1 MQTNW
6 KRSKHLISLVL
17 VLAMVLGLMP
27 TALAGGTT
35 PPENGSSL
43 VNLALSQYGTKIEAT
58 YANNGDPV
66 DALND
71 GIISA
76 REGTNGNGE
85 QLDAGPR
92 SRWSSWNQTGTEQT
106 ITLTFDG
113 AQEVHSID
121 WYATY
126 DGGGVKK
133 PQTIKVQALNGA
145 TWTDCATASADDGMK
160 FENEFTT
167 GCAGSTEIYHYTMN
181 LSSPVTTT
189 QLRLVLTPESN
200 ACVGAS
206 ELQVWGKPL
215 MNLALSRYGTKIA
228 ATYANTGDPVDT
240 LNDGIISAREGTN
253 GNGETLDAGPRSRWS
268 SWNQTGAEQTITLT
282 FDGAQEIRR
291 VDWYAT
297 YDGGGVKKPQT
308 IKVQALSG
316 ETWTDCA
323 TASANDGVKFDND
336 YTTGCAGSTE
346 IYHYTM
352 NLSSPVTTTQLR
364 LVLTPESD
372 ACVGASELQVY
383 GTPVEE
389 NPLVNL
395 ALGQYGTKIEATHTN
410 PSDRLEDLNDDII
423 SAREGT
429 NGNNE
434 KLDEGP
440 RNRWSSWDQTGV
452 EQTITLTFDGAQEI
466 HRVDWYATYDGGGVK
481 KPKMI
486 KVQALGGEDWIDCAE
501 ASANDGVEFNNEYT
515 TDCYGTS
522 LIYHYTMNLSSPVRT
537 TQLRLVLTP
546 ESGACVG
553 ATELQVWGEYIIPG
567 GFTMLLDKE
576 QNEKLPITLWVT
588 KQDSQQTVYLKLT
601 DTKNVTITENVVFAA
616 GETEKSLEISVANL
630 ESSEVTV
637 TGSLSEDFSNPKTL
651 TFIKAIPDSVIE
663 QLYEEVKTPY
673 QYDVIISEGAEGEWD
688 GVSIDNPTMFS
699 MPGDDEYVYMTYSGF
714 DGKGYRNGMA
724 RSRDMLTWEK
734 MGIIVER
741 GEPGDWDGA
750 TVGGYIV
757 RDHTWGELPTP
768 HVMKDGEYKG
778 QYVLTYF
785 ATDKEGYEQG
795 TRQSGAA
802 FTPKIFNEDGSVVK
816 WTRYKEPILSAKD
829 GKYAYE
835 KGIIWKLHVIYNEE
849 DGKYYGYYN
858 TADAPEITCG
868 VTSDDIL
875 HWTRMDTNP
884 LIVPE
889 NGWGNTHNADPD
901 VVKIG
906 DYWVMFYFTSKPGQS
921 GVIDSFAVSKDMT
934 HWQKSFK
941 SLTELND
948 SWCCWHAH
956 KPCVVKHNGVVYHY
970 YCAVTWY
977 PEYARTI
984 AVNTSIDLRILK
996 QAQSYDTTQLTAAQK
1011 KILDDAIESL
1021 QYELRKENGSLE
1033 EVTAARDAL
1042 QNVYNN
1048 LTNHTTH
1055 TLTKTNAVAAT
1066 CAADG
1071 VKEYWTCDFCGK
1083 NFSDAEGTTE
1093 IADLDA
1099 WKIGEGKISKID
1111 HTWSAEWSKDETSHW
1126 HECSVCHAKKGE
1138 ATHTPGPAATENDPQ
1153 TCTECGYIIAP
1164 ATGHIHHT
1172 TTLVPAVEATC
1183 VSKGHRAYYTCSGCN
1198 KLFAN
1203 ENATEELTEA
1213 DVTPKTDPTNHVGGT
1228 EVRNAKDA
1236 TYTEEGYT
1244 GDTCCKSCH
1253 AVISYGHVI
1262 PKLTKPS
1269 KPSGGTVKPVS
1280 PNAGVNKKPEAEKK
1294 ELPFIDVPQTAWYH
1308 ESVQKAWEIGLIDG
1322 VTKTQ
1327 FQPDGTLT
1335 VAQAIKLAAA
1345 LYQME
1350 HEGEVTLKNGSVT
1363 WYDSYV
1369 SYAVANGIIEKDYA
1383 SYTAA
1388 QMNAAITR
1396 AEFVHIFHGAE
1407 STYKAINQVADDAI
1421 PDVKTGNA
1429 FASDIYEF
1437 YRAGIL
1443 TGSDAKGTFHP
1454 ASSIKRSEVSAILVR
1469 MFDTASRQSIA
1480 LQ

>member
-1 MQTNW
+1 MGAYICLKFTRGNRRKLYANKLETKQASDQPCSGAGDGTW
-6 KRSKHLISLVL
+6 LDAH
-17 VLAMVLGLMP
+17 GLSRQYH
-27 TALAGGTT
+27 
-35 PPENGSSL
+35 PPENGNSL

-66 DALND
+66 DA
-71 GIISA
+71 
-76 REGTNGNGE
+76 
-85 QLDAGPR
+85 
-92 SRWSSWNQTGTEQT
+92 
-106 ITLTFDG
+106 
-113 AQEVHSID
+113 
-121 WYATY
+121 
-126 DGGGVKK
+126 
-133 PQTIKVQALNGA
+133 
-145 TWTDCATASADDGMK
+145 
-160 FENEFTT
+160 
-167 GCAGSTEIYHYTMN
+167 
-181 LSSPVTTT
+181 
-189 QLRLVLTPESN
+189 
-200 ACVGAS
+200 
-206 ELQVWGKPL
+206 
-215 MNLALSRYGTKIA
+215 
-228 ATYANTGDPVDT
+228 

-440 RNRWSSWDQTGV
+440 RNRWSSWNQTGV
-452 EQTITLTFDGAQEI
+452 EQTITLTFDGEQEI

-481 KPKMI
+481 KPQTI
-486 KVQALGGEDWIDCAE
+486 KVQALSGEDWIDCAT

-651 TFIKAIPDSVIE
+651 TFIKAIPDSVID

-673 QYDVIISEGAEGEWD
+673 QYDVIISEGAEGDWD

-802 FTPKIFNEDGSVVK
+802 FTPKIFNDDGSVVK

-921 GVIDSFAVSKDMT
+921 GVIDSFSVSKDMT

-1055 TLTKTNAVAAT
+1055 TLTKTDAVAAT

-1071 VKEYWTCDFCGK
+1071 VNAYWTCDFCGE
-1083 NFSDAEGTTE
+1083 NFSDAEGTTK
-1093 IADLDA
+1093 IADLDT

-1111 HTWSAEWSKDETSHW
+1111 HTWSTEWSKDETNHW
-1126 HECSVCHAKKGE
+1126 HECSVCHTKKDE
-1138 ATHTPGPAATENDPQ
+1138 TAHTPGPAATENDPQ

-1183 VSKGHRAYYTCSGCN
+1183 ISEGHKAYYTCSGCSDW
-1198 KLFAN
+1198 F
-1203 ENATEELTEA
+1203 ENAEGTIKIEDKA
-1213 DVTPKTDPTNHVGGT
+1213 SVVIGKDPVNHVGGT
-1228 EVRNAKDA
+1228 EIRGAKDA
-1236 TYTEEGYT
+1236 TYTEEGYS
-1244 GDTCCKSCH
+1244 GDTYCKSCN
-1253 AVISYGHVI
+1253 AKIAEGHVI
-1262 PKLTKPS
+1262 PKLKKPS
-1269 KPSGGTVKPVS
+1269 SGGSVKLPVS

-1294 ELPFIDVPQTAWYH
+1294 ELPFADVPQAAWYL

-1350 HEGEVTLKNGSVT
+1350 HEGEVTLTNDRIN

-1369 SYAVANGIIEKDYA
+1369 SYAVANGIIEKHYA

-1388 QMNAAITR
+1388 QMNAEISR
-1396 AEFVHIFHGAE
+1396 EEFVHIFHGAE
-1407 STYKAINQVADDAI
+1407 STYKAINQVTDDAI
-1421 PDVKTGNA
+1421 PDVKTGDA
-1429 FASDIYEF
+1429 FASEIYEF

-1469 MFDTASRQSIA
+1469 MFDTASRQSIS

>member
-1 MQTNW
+1 MEKQQASDQPCSGAGNGT
-6 KRSKHLISLVL
+6 R
-17 VLAMVLGLMP
+17 LGAHGLSSQYH
-27 TALAGGTT
+27 
-35 PPENGSSL
+35 PPENGNSL

-76 REGTNGNGE
+76 REGTNGGGE
-85 QLDAGPR
+85 TLDDGPR
-92 SRWSSWNQTGTEQT
+92 NRWSSWNQTGAEQT

-133 PQTIKVQALNGA
+133 PQAIKVQALNGA
-145 TWTDCATASADDGMK
+145 VWTDCATASANDGVK
-160 FENEFTT
+160 FDNEYTT
-167 GCAGSTEIYHYTMN
+167 GCAGVTEIYHYTMN
-181 LSSPVTTT
+181 LSNPVTTT
-189 QLRLVLTPESN
+189 QLRLVLTPEGD

-215 MNLALSRYGTKIA
+215 VNLALSQYGTKIE
-228 ATYANTGDPVDT
+228 ATYANNGDPVDA

-253 GNGETLDAGPRSRWS
+253 GGGETLDDGPRSRWS
-268 SWNQTGAEQTITLT
+268 SWNQTGADQTITLT

-984 AVNTSIDLRILK
+984 AVNASIDLRILK

-1055 TLTKTNAVAAT
+1055 TLTKTDAVAAT

-1071 VKEYWTCDFCGK
+1071 VNAYWTCDFCGE
-1083 NFSDAEGTTE
+1083 NFSDAEGTTK

-1111 HTWSAEWSKDETSHW
+1111 HTWSTEWSKDETNHW
-1126 HECSVCHAKKGE
+1126 HDC
-1138 ATHTPGPAATENDPQ
+1138 AAEG
-1153 TCTECGYIIAP
+1153 CTEKTAEANHEPDRDEPTEDTAVKCTVCDRTLQAEL
-1164 ATGHIHHT
+1164 GHQHT
-1172 TTLVPAVEATC
+1172 LHLTLVPAVKATC
-1183 VSKGHRAYYTCSGCN
+1183 KAEGNITYYRCTCD
-1198 KLFAN
+1198 KLFKD
-1203 ENATEELTEA
+1203 ETATTEITAEETVE
-1213 DVTPKTDPTNHVGGT
+1213 PKNPNNHDGGT

-1244 GDTCCKSCH
+1244 GDTYCLGCGTKI
-1253 AVISYGHVI
+1253 AEGHSI
-1262 PKLTKPS
+1262 PKLTPAPAPVIPVIPS
-1269 KPSGGTVKPVS
+1269 KPAQNPFN
-1280 PNAGVNKKPEAEKK
+1280 PDAGSSASKF
-1294 ELPFIDVPQTAWYH
+1294 PFVDVPSDSWYYS
-1308 ESVQKAWEIGLIDG
+1308 SVKAAWENGLIDG
-1322 VTKTQ
+1322 VTANEFK
-1327 FQPDGTLT
+1327 PNATLT
-1335 VAQAIKLAAA
+1335 VAQTIKLATA
-1345 LYQME
+1345 LHQLDRT
-1350 HEGEVTLKNGSVT
+1350 GEVSLKNGGAN

-1369 SYAVANGIIEKDYA
+1369 SYAIANGIIEKDYA

-1388 QMNAAITR
+1388 QMNASITR

-1421 PDVKTGNA
+1421 PDVKTGDA
-1429 FASDIYEF
+1429 FAPDIYEF

-1443 TGSDAKGTFHP
+1443 TGSDTNGTFHP
-1454 ASSIKRSEVSAILVR
+1454 ANSIKRSEVSAILVR
-1469 MFDTASRQSIA
+1469 MFDTASRQSIT

>member
-27 TALAGGTT
+27 TVLAGSTT

-85 QLDAGPR
+85 TLDDGPR
-92 SRWSSWNQTGTEQT
+92 SRWSSWNQTGT
-106 ITLTFDG
+106 
-113 AQEVHSID
+113 
-121 WYATY
+121 
-126 DGGGVKK
+126 
-133 PQTIKVQALNGA
+133 
-145 TWTDCATASADDGMK
+145 
-160 FENEFTT
+160 
-167 GCAGSTEIYHYTMN
+167 
-181 LSSPVTTT
+181 
-189 QLRLVLTPESN
+189 
-200 ACVGAS
+200 
-206 ELQVWGKPL
+206 
-215 MNLALSRYGTKIA
+215 
-228 ATYANTGDPVDT
+228 
-240 LNDGIISAREGTN
+240 
-253 GNGETLDAGPRSRWS
+253 
-268 SWNQTGAEQTITLT
+268 EQTITLT

-316 ETWTDCA
+316 EAWTDCA
-323 TASANDGVKFDND
+323 TASADEGVKFDNE
-336 YTTGCAGSTE
+336 YTTDCAGCTE

-364 LVLTPESD
+364 LVLTPESG

-389 NPLVNL
+389 NSLVNL
-395 ALGQYGTKIEATHTN
+395 ALGQYSTKIEATHTN
-410 PSDRLEDLNDDII
+410 PSDRLEDLNDGII

-440 RNRWSSWDQTGV
+440 RNRWSSWNQTGV
-452 EQTITLTFDGAQEI
+452 EQTITLTFDSEQEV

-481 KPKMI
+481 KPQAI
-486 KVQALGGEDWIDCAE
+486 KVQALSGEEWVDCAE

-515 TDCYGTS
+515 TNCYGTS
-522 LIYHYTMNLSSPVRT
+522 IIYHYTMNLSSPVTT

-576 QNEKLPITLWVT
+576 HDEKLPITLWVT

-601 DTKNVTITENVVFAA
+601 DTNNVTITENVVFAA

-637 TGSLSEDFSNPKTL
+637 MGSLSEDFTNPKTL

-714 DGKGYRNGMA
+714 DGIGYRNGMA

-757 RDHTWGELPTP
+757 RDHTWGDLPTP

-835 KGIIWKLHVIYNEE
+835 QGIIWKLFVIYNEE

-858 TADAPEITCG
+858 TATGPEITCG
-868 VTSDDIL
+868 ATSDDIL

-906 DYWVMFYFTSKPGQS
+906 DYWVMFYFTSKPGQD

-1055 TLTKTNAVAAT
+1055 TLTETNAVAAS

-1071 VKEYWTCDFCGK
+1071 VREYWTCDFCGK

-1126 HECSVCHAKKGE
+1126 HKCSVCHAKKDE
-1138 ATHTPGPAATENDPQ
+1138 TAHTPDRKAPTETKSVNCVD
-1153 TCTECGYIIAP
+1153 CGYIMQA
-1164 ATGHIHHT
+1164 ATGHQHHL
-1172 TTLVPAVEATC
+1172 TLKDTEDATC
-1183 VSKGHRAYYTCSGCN
+1183 ISEGRKAYYTCSGCSDWFEDAEGTI
-1198 KLFAN
+1198 KIEDKAS
-1203 ENATEELTEA
+1203 
-1213 DVTPKTDPTNHVGGT
+1213 VVIGKDPANHVGGT
-1228 EVRNAKDA
+1228 EIRNAKDA
-1236 TYTEEGYT
+1236 TYTEEGYS
-1244 GDTCCKSCH
+1244 GDTYCKSCNAKIAEGH
-1253 AVISYGHVI
+1253 AI

-1294 ELPFIDVPQTAWYH
+1294 ELPFADVPQTAWYL

-1322 VTKTQ
+1322 VAKTQ

-1335 VAQAIKLAAA
+1335 VAQTIKLAAA

-1350 HEGEVTLKNGSVT
+1350 HEGEVTLSNGRSN

-1369 SYAVANGIIEKDYA
+1369 SYAVANGIIEKNYA

-1388 QMNAAITR
+1388 QMNAEISR
-1396 AEFVHIFHGAE
+1396 EEFVHIFHGAE
-1407 STYKAINQVADDAI
+1407 STYKAINQVTDDAI
-1421 PDVKTGNA
+1421 PDVKTGDA
-1429 FASDIYEF
+1429 FASEIYEF

-1469 MFDTASRQSIA
+1469 MFDTASRQSIT
-1480 LQ
+1480 L

>member
-27 TALAGGTT
+27 TALAGSTT
-35 PPENGSSL
+35 PPENGNSL

-66 DALND
+66 DA
-71 GIISA
+71 
-76 REGTNGNGE
+76 
-85 QLDAGPR
+85 
-92 SRWSSWNQTGTEQT
+92 
-106 ITLTFDG
+106 
-113 AQEVHSID
+113 
-121 WYATY
+121 
-126 DGGGVKK
+126 
-133 PQTIKVQALNGA
+133 
-145 TWTDCATASADDGMK
+145 
-160 FENEFTT
+160 
-167 GCAGSTEIYHYTMN
+167 
-181 LSSPVTTT
+181 
-189 QLRLVLTPESN
+189 
-200 ACVGAS
+200 
-206 ELQVWGKPL
+206 
-215 MNLALSRYGTKIA
+215 
-228 ATYANTGDPVDT
+228 

-440 RNRWSSWDQTGV
+440 RNRWSSWNQTGV
-452 EQTITLTFDGAQEI
+452 EQTITLTFDGEQEI

-481 KPKMI
+481 KPQTI
-486 KVQALGGEDWIDCAE
+486 KVQALSGEDWIDCAT

-651 TFIKAIPDSVIE
+651 TFIKAIPDSVID

-673 QYDVIISEGAEGEWD
+673 QYDVIISEGAEGDWD

-802 FTPKIFNEDGSVVK
+802 FTPKIFNDDGSVVK

-921 GVIDSFAVSKDMT
+921 GVIDSFSVSKDMT

-1055 TLTKTNAVAAT
+1055 TLTKTDAVAAT

-1071 VKEYWTCDFCGK
+1071 VNAYWTCDFCGE
-1083 NFSDAEGTTE
+1083 NFSDAEGTTK
-1093 IADLDA
+1093 IADLDT

-1111 HTWSAEWSKDETSHW
+1111 HTWSTEWSKDETNHW
-1126 HECSVCHAKKGE
+1126 HECSVCHTKKDE
-1138 ATHTPGPAATENDPQ
+1138 TAHTPGPAATENDPQ

-1183 VSKGHRAYYTCSGCN
+1183 ISEGHKAYYTCSGCSDW
-1198 KLFAN
+1198 F
-1203 ENATEELTEA
+1203 ENAEGTIKIEDKA
-1213 DVTPKTDPTNHVGGT
+1213 SVVIGKDPVNHVGGT
-1228 EVRNAKDA
+1228 EIRGAKDA
-1236 TYTEEGYT
+1236 TYTEEGYS
-1244 GDTCCKSCH
+1244 GDTYCKSCN
-1253 AVISYGHVI
+1253 AKIAEGHVI
-1262 PKLTKPS
+1262 PKLKKPS
-1269 KPSGGTVKPVS
+1269 SGGSVKLPVS

-1294 ELPFIDVPQTAWYH
+1294 ELPFADVPQAAWYL

-1350 HEGEVTLKNGSVT
+1350 HEGEVTLTNDRIN

-1421 PDVKTGNA
+1421 PDVKNGDA

-1469 MFDTASRQSIA
+1469 MFDTASRQSIS

>member
-27 TALAGGTT
+27 TALAGSTT
-35 PPENGSSL
+35 PPENGNSL

-66 DALND
+66 DA
-71 GIISA
+71 
-76 REGTNGNGE
+76 
-85 QLDAGPR
+85 
-92 SRWSSWNQTGTEQT
+92 
-106 ITLTFDG
+106 
-113 AQEVHSID
+113 
-121 WYATY
+121 
-126 DGGGVKK
+126 
-133 PQTIKVQALNGA
+133 
-145 TWTDCATASADDGMK
+145 
-160 FENEFTT
+160 
-167 GCAGSTEIYHYTMN
+167 
-181 LSSPVTTT
+181 
-189 QLRLVLTPESN
+189 
-200 ACVGAS
+200 
-206 ELQVWGKPL
+206 
-215 MNLALSRYGTKIA
+215 
-228 ATYANTGDPVDT
+228 

-440 RNRWSSWDQTGV
+440 RNRWSSWNQTGV
-452 EQTITLTFDGAQEI
+452 EQTITLTFDGEQEI

-481 KPKMI
+481 KPQTI
-486 KVQALGGEDWIDCAE
+486 KVQALSGEDWIDCAT

-651 TFIKAIPDSVIE
+651 TFIKAIPDSVID

-673 QYDVIISEGAEGEWD
+673 QYDVIISEGAEGDWD

-802 FTPKIFNEDGSVVK
+802 FTPKIFNDDGSVVK

-921 GVIDSFAVSKDMT
+921 GVIDSFSVSKDMT

-1055 TLTKTNAVAAT
+1055 TLTKTDAVAAT

-1071 VKEYWTCDFCGK
+1071 VNAYWTCDFCGE
-1083 NFSDAEGTTE
+1083 NFSDAEGTTK
-1093 IADLDA
+1093 IADLDT

-1111 HTWSAEWSKDETSHW
+1111 HTWSTEWSKDETNHW
-1126 HECSVCHAKKGE
+1126 HECSVCHTKKDE
-1138 ATHTPGPAATENDPQ
+1138 TAHTPGPAATENDPQ

-1183 VSKGHRAYYTCSGCN
+1183 ISEGHKAYYTCSGCSDW
-1198 KLFAN
+1198 F
-1203 ENATEELTEA
+1203 ENAEGTIKIEDKA
-1213 DVTPKTDPTNHVGGT
+1213 SVVIGKDPVNHVGGT
-1228 EVRNAKDA
+1228 EIRGAKDA
-1236 TYTEEGYT
+1236 TYTEEGYS
-1244 GDTCCKSCH
+1244 GDTYCKSCN
-1253 AVISYGHVI
+1253 AKIAEGHVI
-1262 PKLTKPS
+1262 PKLKKPS
-1269 KPSGGTVKPVS
+1269 SGGSVKLPVS

-1294 ELPFIDVPQTAWYH
+1294 ELPFADVPQAAWYL

-1350 HEGEVTLKNGSVT
+1350 HEGEVTLTNDRIN

-1369 SYAVANGIIEKDYA
+1369 SYAVANGIIEKHYA

-1388 QMNAAITR
+1388 QMNAEISR
-1396 AEFVHIFHGAE
+1396 EEFVHIFHGAE
-1407 STYKAINQVADDAI
+1407 STYKAINQVTDDAI
-1421 PDVKTGNA
+1421 PDVKTGDA
-1429 FASDIYEF
+1429 FASEIYEF

-1469 MFDTASRQSIA
+1469 MFDTASRQSIS